1 MPFQCISLEPSKL
14 FEDHNGQQDAYDEC
28 EGLHPNDEQ
37 DKEAL
42 VKTMKSSSVHSFMD
56 AQQLIH
62 PVVVIFFKCNY
73 FFRSIPALPG
83 TGGAHM
89 RP

>member
-1 MPFQCISLEPSKL
+1 MMS
-14 FEDHNGQQDAYDEC
+14 

-62 PVVVIFFKCNY
+62 PVVVIFFQV
-73 FFRSIPALPG
+73 
-83 TGGAHM
+83 
-89 RP
+89 